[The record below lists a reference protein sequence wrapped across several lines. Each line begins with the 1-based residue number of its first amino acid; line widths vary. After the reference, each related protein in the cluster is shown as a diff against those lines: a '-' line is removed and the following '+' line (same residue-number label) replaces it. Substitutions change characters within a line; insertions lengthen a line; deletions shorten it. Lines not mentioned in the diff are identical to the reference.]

1 MPHRWNWI
9 EEAWEEMSKW
19 TLHDGFDW
27 MNCILS
33 KGSRFNKFMM
43 LFVDVLPK
51 EWLMQNDVSD
61 IEIEVKTQRISK

>member
-1 MPHRWNWI
+1 
-9 EEAWEEMSKW
+9 
-19 TLHDGFDW
+19 

-61 IEIEVKTQRISK
+61 IEIEVETQRISK